1 MTAIE
6 SNSLPPK
13 PQASDPVSE
22 GAHITEPPA
31 SSKVIKESDK
41 PKEALHQ
48 NQQEE
53 KNKAFKEDQAFKDEL
68 KDFVLNKIPIVG
80 YAIATAGHFVSAL
93 VHVSSGSS
101 SKIKDFCDKT
111 SLNISKVANVYN
123 YLITTYRAFENQL
136 GLDALSRA
144 LYVAFVPF
152 ADQEDFYLYS
162 GFSSGLTNIEQPQ
175 KRLVS
180 NPPKGNRKN
189 IMEHIK
195 VFPKIWKETL
205 TGIFTKNSKIF
216 CSRSKDEGH
225 LMHLFAHGNFLGAL
239 LGLIAG
245 RGSSPLKKIASI
257 VRNVGSVGVDISMLN
272 CSDASKKSGI
282 AYISTALLDLVQAFS
297 NNPVLQRVTNH
308 ISISMNNLA
317 NYFYTLGTKE
327 AIEGD
332 FSFNADKQEK
342 PKPALTLVPPVT
354 PDLAIA
360 A

>member
-1 MTAIE
+1 VRRVIETNANHQASDSSLVSPKPSEEKQETQAIKAE
-6 SNSLPPK
+6 PQEDNLHQVPPK
-13 PQASDPVSE
+13 PETNKDQDF
-22 GAHITEPPA
+22 
-31 SSKVIKESDK
+31 
-41 PKEALHQ
+41 
-48 NQQEE
+48 
-53 KNKAFKEDQAFKDEL
+53 KNEL

-93 VHVSSGSS
+93 MHVSSGSS
-101 SKIKDFCDKT
+101 NKIKDFCDKT

-123 YLITTYRAFENQL
+123 YLITTYRAFENKL

-180 NPPKGNRKN
+180 NAPKSNRKN
-189 IMEHIK
+189 IIEHIK
-195 VFPKIWKETL
+195 VFPAMWKETV

-216 CSRSKDEGH
+216 CSRSKDQGH

-245 RGSSPLKKIASI
+245 RGSSPLKKVASLI
-257 VRNVGSVGVDISMLN
+257 RNVGSVGVDISMLN

-297 NNPVLQRVTNH
+297 DNPVLQRVTNH

-342 PKPALTLVPPVT
+342 PKTKPKPALTLVPPVT
-354 PDLAIA
+354 PALAQA